1 MPTAADRL
9 AAAGLTLPEPPTVL
23 GAYLPAVRSGALV
36 FTAGQLPLLDGDLLA
51 SGLVGSN
58 VSPEIA
64 GECARV
70 CALNALAAAS
80 VVCDL
85 DEVTRAVKLVG
96 YVASAPGFTEQPTVI
111 DWASDVLIAAY
122 GDAGRHARE
131 AVGVAELPRRA
142 PVEISIVLEVGA

>member
-1 MPTAADRL
+1 MPTVADRL
-9 AAAGLTLPEPPTVL
+9 AAAGLVLPAPPAVL
-23 GAYLPAVRSGALV
+23 GAYLPSVRSGALV
-36 FTAGQLPLLDGDLLA
+36 FTAGQLPLRDGELVA
-51 SGLVGSN
+51 SGLVGAA
-58 VSPEIA
+58 VSLETA

-70 CALNALAAAS
+70 CVLNALAAAS

-85 DEVTRAVKLVG
+85 DDVVQAVKLVG
-96 YVASAPGFTEQPTVI
+96 YVASAPGFADQPSVI

-142 PVEISIVLEVGA
+142 PVEISIILEVVV